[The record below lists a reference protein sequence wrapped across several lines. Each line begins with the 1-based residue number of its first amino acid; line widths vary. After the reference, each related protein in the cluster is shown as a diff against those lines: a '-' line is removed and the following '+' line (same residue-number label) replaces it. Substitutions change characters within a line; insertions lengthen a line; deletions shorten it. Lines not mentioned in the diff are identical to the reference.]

1 MNNEEEFNRFINA
14 NDKEFL
20 DLYSKQV
27 LSTLDE
33 LYKKEQKYTIL
44 LALLLLTFFLLQTSK
59 IENFDIGPITITD
72 IGIIYVFIPIAFIYA
87 LFSMYGIVFQIQETE
102 TVLNQFY
109 RNKLLLNESKLN
121 SNKFSRAFF
130 PTSFAKTVQKI
141 VSNKHSIIESIIG
154 FFLLL
159 PTLVIGLL
167 PYGVL
172 FLMIS
177 EIYSNEFSN
186 WYGKVSFFVSVWG
199 SALMIFYVV
208 SNGLRKNE

>member
-27 LSTLDE
+27 LSNLDE

-72 IGIIYVFIPIAFIYA
+72 IGIIYVFIPIAFIYT
-87 LFSMYGIVFQIQETE
+87 LFSMYCIVFQIQETE
-102 TVLNQFY
+102 TILNQFY

-130 PTSFAKTVQKI
+130 PTSFVKTVQKI
-141 VSNKHSIIESIIG
+141 VSNKHSIIESFIG

-159 PTLVIGLL
+159 PILVIGLL

-186 WYGKVSFFVSVWG
+186 WYGKVSFFVSLWG